1 MMGIIF
7 SIIAGALMSFQG
19 IFNTKLSEKIGLWE
33 TNTIVQGS
41 AFILTIIAVF
51 FFGKGS
57 FKEVREVNKIYLL
70 GGLLGVLIIFTV
82 MMGMKNLGPT
92 YAVAIILVAQLLTA
106 AILEAFGL
114 FGVEKTKFTLN
125 EILGVA
131 VMIAGIVIFKWRFH

>member
-1 MMGIIF
+1 MGIIF
-7 SIIAGALMSFQG
+7 SILAGVLMSFQG

-41 AFILTIIAVF
+41 AFILTVIAVLL
-51 FFGKGS
+51 FGKGS

-82 MMGMKNLGPT
+82 MVGMKNLGPT

-114 FGVEKTKFTLN
+114 FGVAKIRFSLN
-125 EILGVA
+125 EVIGVA
-131 VMIAGIVIFKWRFH
+131 VMIAGIIIFKWKFH

>member
-19 IFNTKLSEKIGLWE
+19 IFNTKLSDKIGLWE

-41 AFILTIIAVF
+41 AFILTLIAVF

-57 FKEVREVNKIYLL
+57 FKEVRDVNKIYLL
-70 GGLLGVLIIFTV
+70 GGVLGVLIILTV
-82 MMGMKNLGPT
+82 MIGMRNLGPT

-114 FGVEKTKFTLN
+114 FGVAKTRFSFN
-125 EILGVA
+125 EVLGVL

>member
-1 MMGIIF
+1 MIGIIF

-19 IFNTKLSEKIGLWE
+19 IFNTKLSERIGLWE

-41 AFILTIIAVF
+41 AFILTVIALF

-82 MMGMKNLGPT
+82 MVGMKNLGPT
-92 YAVAIILVAQLLTA
+92 YAISIILIAQLLTA
-106 AILEAFGL
+106 AILQAFGL
-114 FGVEKTKFTLN
+114 FGVEKTRFSLN
-125 EILGVA
+125 EILGVV
-131 VMIAGIVIFKWRFH
+131 VMIAGIIIFKWRFH

>member
-1 MMGIIF
+1 
-7 SIIAGALMSFQG
+7 MSFQG

-41 AFILTIIAVF
+41 AFILTIIAVLL
-51 FFGKGS
+51 FGKGS

-82 MMGMKNLGPT
+82 MVGMKNLGPT
-92 YAVAIILVAQLLTA
+92 YAIAIILVAQLLTA

-114 FGVEKTKFTLN
+114 FGVAKTRFSLN
-125 EILGVA
+125 EVIGVV
-131 VMIAGIVIFKWRFH
+131 VMIAGIIIFKWKFH

>member
-41 AFILTIIAVF
+41 AFILTLIALF

-57 FKEVREVNKIYLL
+57 FKEVRDVNKIYLL
-70 GGLLGVLIIFTV
+70 GGVLGVLIILTV
-82 MMGMKNLGPT
+82 MIGMRRIRWRPYGKPLR
-92 YAVAIILVAQLLTA
+92 YV
-106 AILEAFGL
+106 
-114 FGVEKTKFTLN
+114 GV
-125 EILGVA
+125 I
-131 VMIAGIVIFKWRFH
+131 